1 MERRNVRYQSIESG
15 LYQAREWTRNILE
28 KAASPAARLLAR
40 LRVTPNQVSA
50 AGFLLSVVAAFCIA
64 AGDLVLAGVIYIAA
78 GCLDLMDGT
87 LARVSNRA
95 TKFGAF
101 FDSTV
106 DRISEGVV
114 FAAITYRFAIDGES
128 LLAAVVVLALLGS
141 LLVSYVRARAEGL
154 GGKCKVG
161 LLTRAERV
169 VLLTIGLLFGLL
181 AEAIVVLA
189 VLTAVTVAQ
198 RICHVAKQFEPVP
211 KRDGAA
217 SEPS

>member
-1 MERRNVRYQSIESG
+1 VRYESIESG
-15 LYQAREWTRNILE
+15 LYQAREWTRGVLE
-28 KAASPAARLLAR
+28 KAAAPLARLLAR
-40 LRVTPNQVSA
+40 MNVTPNQVSA
-50 AGFLLSVVAAFCIA
+50 AGFALNVGAAGCVVAD
-64 AGDLVLAGVIYIAA
+64 DLLLAGIVYIVA

-87 LARVSNRA
+87 LARVSNKA

-101 FDSTV
+101 FDSTI

-114 FAAITYRFAIDGES
+114 FAAITYRFAVDGKE

-169 VLLTIGLLFGLL
+169 ILLTVGLVFGVL
-181 AEAIVVLA
+181 APIIVLLA
-189 VLTAVTVAQ
+189 VLTGVTVAQ
-198 RICHVAKQFEPVP
+198 RIYYVARQFEPIP
-211 KRDGAA
+211 ERDEAA
-217 SEPS
+217 SGPS

>member
-1 MERRNVRYQSIESG
+1 MRYESIESG
-15 LYQAREWTRNILE
+15 LYQAREWTRAVLE
-28 KAASPAARLLAR
+28 RAAAPMARLLAR
-40 LRVTPNQVSA
+40 MKVTPNQVSA
-50 AGFLLSVVAAFCIA
+50 AGFVLNVGAEACIVANDLFA
-64 AGDLVLAGVIYIAA
+64 AGVVYILA

-114 FAAITYRFAIDGES
+114 FAAITYRFAVDGKD

-169 VLLTIGLLFGLL
+169 VLLTVGLLFGVLSPI
-181 AEAIVVLA
+181 IVVLA
-189 VLTAVTVAQ
+189 VLTGVTVVQ
-198 RICHVAKQFEPVP
+198 RVHYVAKQFGPIPEGD
-211 KRDGAA
+211 KAA
-217 SEPS
+217 SGPSSP

>member
-1 MERRNVRYQSIESG
+1 MRTVRYESIESG
-15 LYQAREWTRNILE
+15 LYQARERTRDILE
-28 KAASPAARLLAR
+28 KAAAPLARLLAR
-40 LRVTPNQVSA
+40 MSVTPNQVSA
-50 AGFLLSVVAAFCIA
+50 AGFVMNVGAAACII
-64 AGDLVLAGVIYIAA
+64 GDDLFSAGVVYIVA

-87 LARVSNRA
+87 LARVSNRV

-114 FAAITYRFAIDGES
+114 FAALTYRFAVDGKE

-169 VLLTIGLLFGLL
+169 ILLTAGLLFGGLP
-181 AEAIVVLA
+181 AIIILLA
-189 VLTAVTVAQ
+189 VLTGVTVAQ
-198 RICHVAKQFEPVP
+198 RVCYVARQFEPTP
-211 KRDGAA
+211 ESDETA
-217 SEPS
+217 SGPSSA

>member
-1 MERRNVRYQSIESG
+1 MRYQSIESG
-15 LYQAREWTRNILE
+15 LYQAREWLRDVLE
-28 KAASPAARLLAR
+28 KAAAPLARLLAR
-40 LRVTPNQVSA
+40 LKITPNQVSG
-50 AGFLLSVVAAFCIA
+50 AGFVMNVVAALFIA
-64 AGDLVLAGVIYIAA
+64 RGDLMVAGVIYILA

-106 DRISEGVV
+106 DRVSEGVV
-114 FAAITYRFAIDGES
+114 FAAITYRFAVDGQD

-169 VLLTIGLLFGLL
+169 VLLTLGLIFGLL
-181 AEAIVVLA
+181 EECIVVLA
-189 VLTAVTVAQ
+189 VLTAVTVVQ
-198 RICHVAKQFEPVP
+198 RVHYVARQFSPLP
-211 KRDGAA
+211 KRDEAA
-217 SEPS
+217 PGPS